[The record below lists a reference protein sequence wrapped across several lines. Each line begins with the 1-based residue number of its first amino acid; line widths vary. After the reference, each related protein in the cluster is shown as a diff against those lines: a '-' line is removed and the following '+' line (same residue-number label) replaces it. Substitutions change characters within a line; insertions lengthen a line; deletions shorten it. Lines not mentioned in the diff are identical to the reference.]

1 MRRPKP
7 QRTDRAPAAAT
18 EPTLNQEYVE
28 RWAELIADG
37 RDSFPAGLSPPDR
50 DCLLAAVW
58 RRRRDRLVLHIARAI
73 TCDLRGA
80 MTSY

>member
-7 QRTDRAPAAAT
+7 QQTDRALEAG
-18 EPTLNQEYVE
+18 EPRLTPEQIE

-37 RDSFPAGLSPPDR
+37 SDAFPADLPPPDQDR
-50 DCLLAAVW
+50 LLSAVQ

-73 TCDLRGA
+73 AHDLGGA
-80 MTSY
+80 ARP

>member
-7 QRTDRAPAAAT
+7 QRTDRAAVARI
-18 EPTLNQEYVE
+18 EPTLTHEQVQ

-37 RDSFPAGLSPPDR
+37 RDSFPADLAPPDR
-50 DCLLAAVW
+50 DRLLAEVR

-73 TCDLRGA
+73 ACDLRGA
-80 MTSY
+80 TQPN